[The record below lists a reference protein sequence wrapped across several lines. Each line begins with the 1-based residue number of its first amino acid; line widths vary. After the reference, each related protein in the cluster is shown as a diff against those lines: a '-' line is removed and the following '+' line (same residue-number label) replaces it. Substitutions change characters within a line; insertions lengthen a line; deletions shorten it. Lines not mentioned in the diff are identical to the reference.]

1 MAKDLS
7 SSVRDVVTNVA
18 RDAIKN
24 LGDAKPDTKKKSNG
38 RLSGASGLAAG
49 AGLAAMVPLA
59 KKGVDAVRSGS
70 MPTSPAK
77 IVQQGRV
84 QRRRS
89 CRCADEGHGQLEGG

>member
-24 LGDAKPDTKKKSNG
+24 LGDAKPDTKKNSNG

-59 KKGVDAVRSGS
+59 KKGVGASAGVDAVLQ
-70 MPTSPAK
+70 PAK
-77 IVQQGRV
+77 WPARPRPAPAIVSA
-84 QRRRS
+84 RR
-89 CRCADEGHGQLEGG
+89 